1 MQAVEVRAPILS
13 NVVQVLQ
20 ANPIQQRMA
29 QLDAAGNPPA
39 SVHKLT
45 PTPSPDIVTG
55 IQARVKAWVEEFIA
69 EAQRGNT

>member
-13 NVVQVLQ
+13 DVVPFL
-20 ANPIQQRMA
+20 ANLIQQRVA

-55 IQARVKAWVEEFIA
+55 IQARVKARVEEFIA
-69 EAQRGNT
+69 EAQRGNA